1 MTQTQTM
8 ILIVLGII
16 LSLGHVIGIPLV
28 WKEWI
33 SVLGGLFLLGWGLY
47 IRYEKKSSTQSA
59 DIQA

>member
-1 MTQTQTM
+1 MTKKQTTV
-8 ILIVLGII
+8 LIVLGII
-16 LSLGHVIGIPLV
+16 LSIGHVIAIPLM

-47 IRYEKKSSTQSA
+47 LRYEKKSSTQPT